1 MTNRDTTTGATVR
14 ALLSFVWRWSLLVT
28 VPIGAAFAL
37 WCVRTID
44 HYVDYGRSFESLN
57 GSVDLERIGSLE
69 ARMILRDVELAAR
82 PRRRTPE
89 DGIRSLNVFLP
100 EAAEDAL
107 LEDLPHS
114 GRQYVEAA
122 LVYPDGSL
130 REVRV
135 KMRGDHFWHW
145 AGRKQSLRIKTK
157 KKSLFERI
165 RGINLN
171 APKMPDQVSG
181 HLSYYLAREMGLI
194 APRSEMVEL
203 TINGSYRGVY
213 ESFEQMEEMTIR
225 THGRMP
231 GDLYSGDIVKRNSF
245 RGIGNRVFEN
255 KGLWE
260 KLAINNHF
268 AVEEDAALDR
278 LIDLLG
284 APPSLD
290 RADALNELLD
300 MDAFGKY
307 AAYRSLCQTFHYGET
322 HNWRL
327 YYDPWRNRFEPA
339 VWDPVGWHIGWLP
352 RPGRPA
358 VADIVTARIDEVLLE
373 DSAFIVARQRAMDAF
388 FETGLNGR
396 LVEYLDE
403 LLAQIRPSIERDPGL
418 CYVAK
423 MLTPGEVFAAQAKLR
438 DDVMGIARDLSDT
451 YRAPAILEYAVAAG
465 AAGSLRLRVDG
476 RRPFESLE
484 LALAT
489 PPDGRVT
496 ARLAWADLDGGVQSI
511 DVSGAVIQQGSRV
524 TVDVPLVSQF
534 IRVEEDKL
542 PTRLRNVINVQPATY
557 DLTLGGDGFA
567 GNSVIGVAGYH
578 AGDVRVG
585 AGRLDRIEPIAF
597 AQATSVARAVPLR
610 VPQAWSGELEF
621 EGVQTIE
628 DDIVIAPGTVLK
640 MAPGA
645 SLIFEGRLT
654 AIGTEEAPIRVEPA
668 QEGQI
673 PWGSFAI
680 RGHGADGS
688 ELAWCEMS
696 LGSGYKVPL
705 AEYSAMFSVHE
716 VDDAVVR
723 SCLFRDSQNLNGE
736 MPDRSFE
743 GSDAGVHV
751 DDMVHV
757 VYGTIRFADCTFA
770 RSLFDAVDLDIS
782 DALLERCKFL
792 DSGND
797 ALDLMTSNV
806 VMRDCWIEGSIDKGV
821 SVGEDTRAFAL
832 NCAIKD
838 CEIGMQIKDRSQA
851 VVYNCEVSG
860 NRQGI
865 DAYKKNWRYDSGGFG
880 YVYKSVIKGNG
891 SMLTADKHS
900 RILVHDSLVSPR
912 VESTK
917 RVRLDATCDVGPS
930 RAAKYRG
937 LLRFPEEEQAALEF
951 FRPFWAEVDPRA
963 RGVRAR
969 K

>member
-1 MTNRDTTTGATVR
+1 MTNRNTTLGQTARGAFGF
-14 ALLSFVWRWSLLVT
+14 AWRWSLIAT

-44 HYVDYGRSFESLN
+44 HYIDYGRSFDSLN
-57 GSVDLERIGSLE
+57 GFVTLERIGALE
-69 ARMILRDVELAAR
+69 ARIVLRDAELAAR
-82 PRRRTPE
+82 PRRRASA
-89 DGIRSLNVFLP
+89 DSIRGLNLFLP
-100 EAAEDAL
+100 EAAENAL
-107 LEDLPHS
+107 LVDLPHS
-114 GRQYVEAA
+114 GRRYVEAG
-122 LVYPDGSL
+122 LVYPDGAL

-157 KKSLFERI
+157 KKNLFERI

-181 HLSYYLAREMGLI
+181 HLSYYLARQMGLI

-231 GDLYSGDIVKRNSF
+231 GDLYSGDIVQRNAF
-245 RGIGNRVFEN
+245 RGIGRRVFEN
-255 KGLWE
+255 EGLWE

-268 AVEEDAALDR
+268 EADEDAALSR
-278 LIDLLG
+278 LINLLD
-284 APPSLD
+284 ASPSVA

-300 MDAFGKY
+300 MDAFGRY
-307 AAYRSLCQTFHYGET
+307 AAFRSLCQTFHYDET

-352 RPGRPA
+352 KEGQPA
-358 VADIVTARIDEVLLE
+358 AADIITARIDEVLLE
-373 DSAFIVARQRAMDAF
+373 DSAFVVARQRALDSF
-388 FETGLNGR
+388 FEDGLNER
-396 LVEYLDE
+396 LLQYLDD
-403 LLAQIRPSIERDPGL
+403 LLARIRPSIERDPGL
-418 CYVAK
+418 CYVVE
-423 MLTPGEVFAAQAKLR
+423 MLTTGQVFAAQEKLR
-438 DDVMGIARDLSDT
+438 ADVIGIARDLADT
-451 YRAPAILEYAVAAG
+451 YRAPSVLEYAVAAG
-465 AAGSLRLRVDG
+465 APGSLRLRVEG
-476 RRPFESLE
+476 RRPFENVE

-489 PPDGRVT
+489 PPDGRLE
-496 ARLAWADLDGGVQSI
+496 ARLVWADLNGGVQRI

-524 TVDVPLVSQF
+524 KIDVPLVSQF
-534 IRVEEDKL
+534 IRVVEEER
-542 PTRLRNVINVQPATY
+542 PIRLQNAIYVQPATY
-557 DLTLGGDGFA
+557 DLILGGEGFA
-567 GNSVIGVAGYH
+567 GNSVIGLAGYH

-585 AGRLDRIEPIAF
+585 ASRRDRIEPIAF
-597 AQATSVARAVPLR
+597 AQATAVARAVPLR

-621 EGVQTIE
+621 EGIQTIE
-628 DDIVIAPGTVLK
+628 DDVVIAPGTVLK

-654 AIGTEEAPIRVEPA
+654 AIGTNEAPIRVKPA
-668 QEGQI
+668 REGQT

-736 MPDRSFE
+736 MPDRSLE

-782 DALLERCKFL
+782 EALLERCRFL

-832 NCAIKD
+832 NCTIKD

-851 VVYNCEVSG
+851 VVYNCEVTG

-880 YVYKSVIKGNG
+880 YVYNSVIADNG

-900 RILVHDSLVSPR
+900 RLLVDDSLVSPR

-930 RAAKYRG
+930 RAAKHRS
-937 LLRFPEEEQAALEF
+937 LRRFPEEEQAALEF
-951 FRPFWAEVDPRA
+951 FRPFWAEVDPRT
-963 RGVRAR
+963 RGVHAQ